1 MNAKEKSNSFE
12 NGLVEV
18 ERLEWRGDS
27 EEKVLDFVVR
37 EEPLEIRIQGISIA
51 VLMRTPGNDTDLVR
65 GFLLTEGIVTSS
77 ADIESIRH
85 CSIGDVPEAE
95 DNVIKVLLRAGIEL
109 EMERFRRNFY
119 ASSSCGICGK
129 ASIENVMQKMP
140 SSGDGP
146 RVRYSVLYG
155 LPERLR
161 REQQL
166 FEHCGGLH
174 AMALFGSDGELWDV
188 HEDVGRHNAADK
200 VIGRAAL
207 QGRDFGEC
215 LLFVSGRVSFE
226 IVQKA
231 AMVGITVIAAISA
244 PSSLAIELARE
255 RGITLLAF
263 VRQQRMC
270 IYSHAHRIIH

>member
-1 MNAKEKSNSFE
+1 MNAKQQSELFE

-18 ERLEWRGDS
+18 DRLEWTGDS
-27 EEKVLDFVVR
+27 EEKALDFVVR
-37 EEPLEIRIQGISIA
+37 EEPLEIRIQGVSIA
-51 VLMRTPGNDTDLVR
+51 VLMRTPGDDKDLVR

-129 ASIENVMQKMP
+129 ASIEQVMQEVPP
-140 SSGDGP
+140 SVDGP
-146 RVRYSVLYG
+146 RIKYSVFYG
-155 LPERLR
+155 LPESLR
-161 REQQL
+161 IEQKL

-174 AMALFGSDGELWDV
+174 AMALFGSTGELWDV

-244 PSSLAIELARE
+244 PSSLAIGLARE

-263 VRQQRMC
+263 VREQRMC
-270 IYSHAHRIIH
+270 VYSHGHRVTH